1 MPTKAM
7 TVPKSYRLT
16 PDAVDLLEGIA
27 DKMGL
32 NQTAVVETVIR
43 EKANKLGVRPG
54 EPRLSEGDQTMQQRD
69 MMRQLYK
76 AFPGDNHRVVDE
88 YAAAEMRGEVKRGKN
103 KNHLRP
109 AEYALQL
116 WQDGTRK
123 GWIEQ

>member
-88 YAAAEMRGEVKRGKN
+88 YAAAEVRGEVKRGKN
-103 KNHLRP
+103 KNHLSP